1 MTDADLR
8 RELAQAQE
16 IIRGLQEEL
25 DESNRGLLALTM
37 ELERRVDERTAELSD
52 AKEEL
57 QKTNSELMMYMME
70 RIRAEEELRRAKDAA
85 EAANRAKSVFLANM
99 SHELRTPL
107 NAILG
112 LSDLMLRDSELTPE
126 QKGDLIIISRSGSH
140 LLGLI
145 NDVLDM
151 AKIEA
156 GRMTLQELAFDLPS
170 LVESLVDM
178 FRLRAKDKGLR
189 LITDHS
195 LDVPQYVHADE
206 GKLRQ
211 VLINLLSNAV
221 KFTREGCI
229 ELRVRRIEESN
240 VSEGSLKFEV
250 QDTGPGIPPQD
261 LDAIFEPFIQSS
273 EGKIAR
279 EGSGLGLAVSRQF
292 VRLMGGE
299 ISVISQLG
307 EGSLFTFNIRMN
319 SIDKAAIANLQEAAK
334 PRAIGLEPGQ
344 PNYRLLIVEDSE
356 ESRNL
361 LVRLLI
367 QFGFDV
373 RTASNGLE
381 GIKIWREWQP
391 HLIWMDMRMPVMDGH
406 EATKSIK
413 ATVQGQATII
423 VALTA
428 SAFEEERTTVLSE
441 GCDEF
446 VRKPFRQEDILNVLA
461 KHLGVL
467 FIYEG
472 PSNGSV
478 SKCLGRPH
486 LGFNFDGLDDHWIS
500 KLYQAAMEANSNK
513 IKVLANQIKEQNLGL
528 ASELIELADNF
539 DHDTILTKIGRRNE

>member
-1 MTDADLR
+1 
-8 RELAQAQE
+8 
-16 IIRGLQEEL
+16 
-25 DESNRGLLALTM
+25 
-37 ELERRVDERTAELSD
+37 
-52 AKEEL
+52 
-57 QKTNSELMMYMME
+57 
-70 RIRAEEELRRAKDAA
+70 
-85 EAANRAKSVFLANM
+85 
-99 SHELRTPL
+99 
-107 NAILG
+107 
-112 LSDLMLRDSELTPE
+112 
-126 QKGDLIIISRSGSH
+126 
-140 LLGLI
+140 
-145 NDVLDM
+145 
-151 AKIEA
+151 
-156 GRMTLQELAFDLPS
+156 
-170 LVESLVDM
+170 
-178 FRLRAKDKGLR
+178 
-189 LITDHS
+189 
-195 LDVPQYVHADE
+195 
-206 GKLRQ
+206 
-211 VLINLLSNAV
+211 
-221 KFTREGCI
+221 
-229 ELRVRRIEESN
+229 
-240 VSEGSLKFEV
+240 
-250 QDTGPGIPPQD
+250 
-261 LDAIFEPFIQSS
+261 
-273 EGKIAR
+273 
-279 EGSGLGLAVSRQF
+279 
-292 VRLMGGE
+292 MGGE

-319 SIDKAAIANLQEAAK
+319 SIDKAEIANLQEAAK

-461 KHLGVL
+461 KHLGVR

-478 SKCLGRPH
+478 SKFLSRPH
-486 LGFNFDGLDDHWIS
+486 LEFNFDGLDDHWIS
-500 KLYQAAMEANSNK
+500 KLYKAAMEANSNK

-528 ASELIELADNF
+528 SSELIELADNF
-539 DHDTILTKIGRRNE
+539 DHDAILTKIGRRNE